1 MFEGVEVFVN
11 VVECGSF
18 SAAAR
23 HLGMPV
29 TTVSG
34 KVAQLE
40 KRLGITLI
48 HRTTRRLHLTG
59 EGEAY
64 LRHSVRARDE
74 MQAAENELVT
84 AKTDPEGLLRL
95 TAPPDIGRLV
105 LPPIVLR
112 FLESYPKTRV
122 ELILTSRMIDMIGEG
137 VDLAIRAGGLE
148 DSTLVVKPFLET
160 RVGLWASRTYADE
173 RGLPLTP
180 EQLAEHEFVGLRV
193 LPEGVKLRSGERR
206 AEVRLHSR
214 VTVDDLETAKTFVM
228 AGAGIGM
235 FPSLICRAEQAAGDL
250 VEVLSGWLVDMRPES
265 QRLAFVYPP
274 QRFVPPKIRKFIEL
288 ALAQDPS
295 VR

>member
-1 MFEGVEVFVN
+1 MN

-34 KVAQLE
+34 KVAHLE
-40 KRLGITLI
+40 KRLGVTLI

-64 LRHSVRARDE
+64 LQHCVRAREE
-74 MQAAENELVT
+74 MLAAENELLT

-112 FLESYPKTRV
+112 YLERYPKTRV
-122 ELILTSRMIDMIGEG
+122 ELILTSRMVDLIREG

-148 DSTLVVKPFLET
+148 DSTLVVKPFRET
-160 RVGLWASRTYADE
+160 PVCLWASRLYAAE
-173 RGLPLTP
+173 RGLPQTP
-180 EQLAEHEFVGLRV
+180 EELSEHEFIGLRA
-193 LPEGVKLRSGERR
+193 LPAGVKLRNGERR
-206 AEVRLHSR
+206 AEVRLHPR
-214 VTVDDLETAKTFVM
+214 VTVDDLETAKTFVL

-235 FPSLICRAEQAAGDL
+235 FPPLICEAEQATGDL
-250 VEVLSGWLVDMRPES
+250 AQVLSGWSVDLRPES

-274 QRFVPPKIRKFIEL
+274 QRFVSPKIRKFIEL
-288 ALAQDPS
+288 GLS
-295 VR
+295 VGPGTAA